1 MVTPNDFR
9 TGMIVIFEN
18 KLYKVVEFQHV
29 KPGKGGAFVRARLK
43 DVREG
48 FVLDRTFRHHE
59 TMEEVHVEEKPS
71 QFLYKEGS
79 NFLFMDKETYDQVSF
94 SEKQVGDQKKF
105 LKEGMEVLVV
115 YYTEKTDRAGT
126 LVPLSIEMP
135 NFVELKV
142 DESPPGVKGDTVALA
157 LKEVTLENGYRISV
171 PLFIKE
177 GDVLKINT
185 ANGEYV
191 ERV

>member
-1 MVTPNDFR
+1 
-9 TGMIVIFEN
+9 
-18 KLYKVVEFQHV
+18 
-29 KPGKGGAFVRARLK
+29 
-43 DVREG
+43 
-48 FVLDRTFRHHE
+48 
-59 TMEEVHVEEKPS
+59 
-71 QFLYKEGS
+71 
-79 NFLFMDKETYDQVSF
+79 
-94 SEKQVGDQKKF
+94 
-105 LKEGMEVLVV
+105 VLVV

-142 DESPPGVKGDTVALA
+142 VESPPGVKGDTVALA